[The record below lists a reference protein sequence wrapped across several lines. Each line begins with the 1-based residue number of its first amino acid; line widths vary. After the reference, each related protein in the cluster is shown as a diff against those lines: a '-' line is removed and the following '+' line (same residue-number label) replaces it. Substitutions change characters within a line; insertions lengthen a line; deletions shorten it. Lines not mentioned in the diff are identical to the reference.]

1 MYQLC
6 TFIHLP
12 SYNKLTYASNDNP
25 ILHIKIELYKGQTKN
40 KKKKK
45 ERKQER
51 KKERKDRV
59 DNNNQRQ
66 RQRQRE
72 RERKS

>member
-25 ILHIKIELYKGQTKN
+25 ILHIKIELYKGQTK

-45 ERKQER
+45 
-51 KKERKDRV
+51 KDDQKLSGKFFITETYGILV
-59 DNNNQRQ
+59 
-66 RQRQRE
+66 
-72 RERKS
+72 